1 MQVTPVSIPRWA
13 DKYLAEL
20 EEHGMPYTAAKA
32 AGTTVRA
39 VERLA
44 EASADFAY
52 YLECATEAAA
62 DKVEAEV
69 RRRAIDGIDK
79 GVYYQGDLVATE
91 KQYSD
96 SLLTLLAK
104 AKRRNQFG
112 DRAEIS
118 GPGGAPL
125 TVNIRSFSANLNAT
139 IGPALA
145 QATTQPAPRLHHPH
159 GVLPG
164 SAPTLDSSD
173 DLV

>member
-1 MQVTPVSIPRWA
+1 MQIAPVSIPAWA
-13 DKYLAEL
+13 DIYLAHL
-20 EEHGMPYTAAKA
+20 EAHGMPHSAAKA

-52 YLECATEAAA
+52 YVECAIEASA

-69 RRRAIDGIDK
+69 RRRAIDGIEK
-79 GVYYQGDLVATE
+79 GIYYQGELVATE

-104 AKRRNQFG
+104 AKRRGQFG
-112 DRAEIS
+112 DKAEIS
-118 GPGGAPL
+118 GPNGAPL
-125 TVNIRSFSANLNAT
+125 VVNIRSFA
-139 IGPALA
+139 PAL
-145 QATTQPAPRLHHPH
+145 
-159 GVLPG
+159 
-164 SAPTLDSSD
+164 DSPD